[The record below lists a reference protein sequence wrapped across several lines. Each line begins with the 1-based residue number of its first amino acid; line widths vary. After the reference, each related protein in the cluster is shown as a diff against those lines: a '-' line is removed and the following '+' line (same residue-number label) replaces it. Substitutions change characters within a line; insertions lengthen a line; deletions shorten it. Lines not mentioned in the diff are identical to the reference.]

1 MVFNGTTS
9 SDINT
14 EQPDIL
20 FLISQVVFVLLNL
33 LSIIGSVIVF
43 IVFFIESTHIFN
55 TNALTSSSHQQ
66 GEEKQFS
73 EDSNDLSGRIRNHS
87 FSLTIR
93 DHETGSLTTHYRT
106 SMSASFS
113 NGLINRKKKQFIRRT
128 MLMLCVSDLLFSTS
142 NILFTVWSWCT
153 TYIPSLNVSDD
164 NVSNISWIISHIF
177 SHGNFAFALCSAT
190 WSVSIA
196 IAIYTTTK
204 KVKWMEENY
213 AYDII
218 FHIVAW
224 GVALITFT
232 TVFSYRVASRMTG
245 FHADHPVVESYLLTF
260 FNFFGA
266 FYLAIAAIVDCV
278 VIVLIWRHVGTILSA
293 SQLRVAVKQE
303 TKRAQR
309 RIIIK
314 LSFYLLPFLLSSSC
328 LIIWFFYNGLQNLVG
343 RPDENFEYY
352 FYIFFYNTL
361 VPLQGFLNVTVYS
374 LGLPS
379 VRSSIVKLLRCQY
392 CIPKRHHEERI
403 SLNTSSTI
411 DYSDQRIE

>member
-1 MVFNGTTS
+1 
-9 SDINT
+9 
-14 EQPDIL
+14 
-20 FLISQVVFVLLNL
+20 
-33 LSIIGSVIVF
+33 
-43 IVFFIESTHIFN
+43 
-55 TNALTSSSHQQ
+55 
-66 GEEKQFS
+66 
-73 EDSNDLSGRIRNHS
+73 
-87 FSLTIR
+87 
-93 DHETGSLTTHYRT
+93 
-106 SMSASFS
+106 
-113 NGLINRKKKQFIRRT
+113 

-266 FYLAIAAIVDCV
+266 FYLAI
-278 VIVLIWRHVGTILSA
+278 
-293 SQLRVAVKQE
+293 QE